1 MNRPI
6 APILLVPMSPVG
18 SAGQPSKRRRSDA
31 RGTPPG
37 RATGETGGRA
47 LGDEIVLHR
56 RRQNMSQTSLARRL
70 GVHQQTVSR
79 WEAAG
84 VVPPPS
90 RVIALE
96 DVFELD
102 RGVLLRLAGYVTDT
116 TSADPQITLPRL
128 LSTLNGL
135 DDEELVVL
143 IDSAWQIHRERVR
156 RLSAAQNPD
165 PTREASSNAQTST
178 VEPGRATR
186 AGAAARATAVS
197 GKAPGR

>member
-6 APILLVPMSPVG
+6 APILLVPMGPVG

-37 RATGETGGRA
+37 RATGEAGGRPI
-47 LGDEIVLHR
+47 GDEIVLHR
-56 RRQNMSQTSLARRL
+56 RRQNMSQTSLAGRL

-79 WEAAG
+79 WEVAG
-84 VVPPPS
+84 VVPPPN

-96 DVFELD
+96 DVFDLD
-102 RGVLLRLAGYVTDT
+102 RGVLLRLAGYVADT
-116 TSADPQITLPRL
+116 TSADAQITLPRL

-156 RLSAAQNPD
+156 RLSAARNPE
-165 PTREASSNAQTST
+165 TRPER
-178 VEPGRATR
+178 PRRTR
-186 AGAAARATAVS
+186 RS
-197 GKAPGR
+197 RP